1 MAAVQVQPRIITT
14 AGGETQAVHLE
25 EWIIGS
31 ASDLTSIPA
40 TAPGS
45 RAYKADG
52 TLEYMY
58 DGSAW
63 VERTTG
69 GGGGGGG
76 ASVTIVNATATEQ
89 AVTLDIKAGALFAA
103 FKEGPVVMHIAPA
116 EDVEM
121 NYLCLYAML
130 TDAYAFA
137 FYAQGEV
144 TEFEASTADDYPSL
158 GIIGGGN
165 EDVPIGT

>member
-76 ASVTIVNATATEQ
+76 ASVTVVNAVQGESAI
-89 AVTLDIKAGALFAA
+89 TLDMKAGPLMAA
-103 FKEGPVVMHIAPA
+103 FMAGPVIMHFDMGENMGQNYICSYVLKAA
-116 EDVEM
+116 EYTFGFNMGEGGNVEM
-121 NYLCLYAML
+121 VA
-130 TDAYAFA
+130 D
-137 FYAQGEV
+137 
-144 TEFEASTADDYPSL
+144 TADDYPSISM
-158 GIIGGGN
+158 G
-165 EDVPIGT
+165 P

>member
-76 ASVTIVNATATEQ
+76 ASVTVVNAVQGESAI
-89 AVTLDIKAGALFAA
+89 TLDMKAGPMMTA
-103 FKEGPVVMHIAPA
+103 FMAGPVIMHMDTGENMEQNYICSYALKAA
-116 EDVEM
+116 EYTFGFNMGDGGNIEM
-121 NYLCLYAML
+121 VA
-130 TDAYAFA
+130 D
-137 FYAQGEV
+137 
-144 TEFEASTADDYPSL
+144 TADDYPSISM
-158 GIIGGGN
+158 G
-165 EDVPIGT
+165 P